1 MKNKKNEIELFD
13 NMYPVRSITHPELGN
28 GFEIDFAEMYEPP
41 SLSFATM
48 TEISEMFGT
57 KEIDFDNYSHGGC
70 ETCDYGSRYGYKI
83 QVYKATRNIPE
94 V

>member
-1 MKNKKNEIELFD
+1 MQKEIELFGE
-13 NMYPVRSITHPELGN
+13 MYAVKSVTHPKLGV
-28 GFEIDFAEMYEPP
+28 GFEIDFAQMYEPP
-41 SLSFATM
+41 SLCFSTM

-57 KEIDFDNYSHGGC
+57 KEIDFDNYSRGGC

-83 QVYKATRNIPE
+83 QVYKATKNIPE